1 MNDQYTN
8 RGTIM
13 KLVLANGDHLQNIG
27 TIMHI
32 EADSVSDVTV
42 ISSGTIMHAEGCR
55 MYKMSTMSE
64 PPDPAKTI
72 IKVVPRQEDL
82 ERISKLST
90 ENAQLKAQIETLR
103 KSRQPQD
110 EDIYWGRK
118 RIKEQKQ
125 EIDRLK
131 VLVSTMKAETKQ
143 KDETIGRLMN
153 EVAGLRNKDI
163 IRRLD
168 SENESLKDRVAY
180 AENTVNELR
189 CEVADLQEQLAGT
202 DRPHLLKTIEDLK
215 ESLKRSRNR
224 EMVQKQ
230 RADHESMR
238 ASYSTQSI
246 WDEFKPTK
254 EQVKTYYKTIRNLM
268 DCETDY

>member
-13 KLVLANGDHLQNIG
+13 RMDLSPGAHIENHG

-32 EADSVSDVTV
+32 EADAVSDVTIV
-42 ISSGTIMHAEGCR
+42 QHGTIMNASGC
-55 MYKMSTMSE
+55 
-64 PPDPAKTI
+64 TI
-72 IKVVPRQEDL
+72 IKGNGSGHSDAVKVMIREVPRQSDL
-82 ERISKLST
+82 QHIEELEKECARLRAQMQNIR
-90 ENAQLKAQIETLR
+90 ENK
-103 KSRQPQD
+103 QPAD
-110 EDIYWGRK
+110 NDIYWGRK

-131 VLVSTMKAETKQ
+131 ILVGTLKADTKH

-168 SENESLKDRVAY
+168 SENESLKDRIAY
-180 AENTVNELR
+180 SESTVNELR

-202 DRPHLLKTIEDLK
+202 DRPQLLKTIEDLK
-215 ESLKRSRNR
+215 DKLTCAQNR
-224 EMVQKQ
+224 ETVMKFKA
-230 RADHESMR
+230 RDAEMR
-238 ASYSTQSI
+238 AMRATQQV
-246 WDEFKPTK
+246 WDEYKPTK
-254 EQVKTYYKTIRNLM
+254 EQVKTYFKTIRNLM

>member
-1 MNDQYTN
+1 MSDYTN

-82 ERISKLST
+82 ECISKLST

-103 KSRQPQD
+103 KSRQPKD

-118 RIKEQKQ
+118 RIKEQKW

-131 VLVSTMKAETKQ
+131 VLVGTLKAETKQ

-168 SENESLKDRVAY
+168 SENESLKDRIAY
-180 AENTVNELR
+180 AENKVNELR
-189 CEVADLQEQLAGT
+189 CKVADLQDQLAGT
-202 DRPHLLKTIEDLK
+202 DRPQLLKTIDDLK
-215 ESLKRSRNR
+215 DKLTCAQNR
-224 EMVQKQ
+224 ETVMKFKARDAEL
-230 RADHESMR
+230 RAMR
-238 ASYSTQSI
+238 ATQQV
-246 WDEFKPTK
+246 WDEYKPTK

-268 DCETDY
+268 DCETDF

>member
-1 MNDQYTN
+1 MSDQYTN

-13 KLVLANGDHLQNIG
+13 RMDLSPGSRIENHG

-32 EADSVSDVTV
+32 EADAVSDVT
-42 ISSGTIMHAEGCR
+42 IIQHGTIMNASGCR
-55 MYKMSTMSE
+55 IIRGNYQRQE
-64 PPDPAKTI
+64 PQSVVI
-72 IKVVPRQEDL
+72 REVPRQEDL
-82 ERISKLST
+82 ERISELSV

-118 RIKEQKQ
+118 RIKEQKL
-125 EIDRLK
+125 EIERLK
-131 VLVSTMKAETKQ
+131 ALVGTLKDGTKQ
-143 KDETIGRLMN
+143 RDETIGSLIQ

-163 IRRLD
+163 IRKLD
-168 SENESLKDRVAY
+168 SENERLKERIAY

-189 CEVADLQEQLAGT
+189 YEVADLQEQLAGT
-202 DRPHLLKTIEDLK
+202 DRQQLLKTIEDLK

-230 RADHESMR
+230 RAENEAMR
-238 ASYSTQSI
+238 AVRATQQV
-246 WDEFKPTK
+246 WDEYKPTK